1 MQNKSRRKRVRQS
14 IDQLPPEG
22 SRELQ
27 FFQDNT
33 VTSPLLRL
41 PAELRLRI
49 YELLLDVGQ
58 ISIDYRAW
66 TPNSKER
73 PGFYC
78 RTLASDADPWA
89 LPPANHRGTSRNP
102 AIRGHTTRE
111 SRVAGKDIQTGA
123 TSGGLTLLSGVCRQ
137 LYHETATLPF
147 QLNTWSFHSPRL
159 MNRYLKER
167 RMTLKQRRAVKA
179 LFVREKPSK
188 AVENLFGGLQLV
200 AWRDEAKGRL
210 IRRVISR

>member
-22 SRELQ
+22 SL
-27 FFQDNT
+27 
-33 VTSPLLRL
+33 TSPLLRL

-66 TPNSKER
+66 TPNTKAR

-78 RTLASDADPWA
+78 RTLASKADPWA
-89 LPPANHRGTSRNP
+89 LPPVDHRGISRDP
-102 AIRGHTTRE
+102 ALRGQNTAPE
-111 SRVAGKDIQTGA
+111 SRVADKVTQTGA
-123 TSGGLTLLSGVCRQ
+123 TLGGVTLLSGVCRQ
-137 LYHETATLPF
+137 LYHETAILPF

-159 MNRYLKER
+159 LNRYLKER
-167 RMTLKQRRAVKA
+167 RMTLKQRRAVKV
-179 LFVREKPSK
+179 LVVREKPSK
-188 AVENLFGGLQLV
+188 AVENMFGGLQVV

-210 IRRVISR
+210 TRRAVKR